1 MLDKFEAKELV
12 TTFDETSKEKTVS
25 ITIADKTVNLSAT
38 EANDLLE
45 WLYQKRDT
53 FFRLSVGLN

>member
-12 TTFDETSKEKTVS
+12 TTFDETSKEETVS
-25 ITIADKTVNLSAT
+25 ITITDKTVKLSAT

-45 WLYQKRDT
+45 WLYQRRDT
-53 FFRLSVGLN
+53 FFRLSVGLS